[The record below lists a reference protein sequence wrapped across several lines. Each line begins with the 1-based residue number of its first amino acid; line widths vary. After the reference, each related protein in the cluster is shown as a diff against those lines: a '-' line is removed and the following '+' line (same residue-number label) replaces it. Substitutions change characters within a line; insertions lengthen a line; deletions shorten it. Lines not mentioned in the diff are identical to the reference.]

1 MIVSARSP
9 RPVLLLG
16 VSAVIMTVTAGD
28 TNHDTARTQQ
38 MSPSLTLP
46 SFFDFKKEIA
56 NIFPDTEAAAA
67 AVTTA
72 ETRQAFD
79 YELQP
84 GVTLERDYDFYSDDS
99 EDDISDNDDDHG
111 DHEVPTKGDV
121 HGSGSAQVTVRTGF
135 FPVASQRLV

>member
-28 TNHDTARTQQ
+28 TNHDTARTQL
-38 MSPSLTLP
+38 SPSLTLP

-56 NIFPDTEAAAA
+56 NIFPDTEAAAD
-67 AVTTA
+67 
-72 ETRQAFD
+72 TRQAFD

>member
-1 MIVSARSP
+1 MIVS
-9 RPVLLLG
+9 VLLLG

-28 TNHDTARTQQ
+28 TNHDTARTQL
-38 MSPSLTLP
+38 SPSLTLP

-56 NIFPDTEAAAA
+56 NIFPDTEAAAD
-67 AVTTA
+67 
-72 ETRQAFD
+72 TRQAFD

-99 EDDISDNDDDHG
+99 EDDVSDNDDDG

>member
-28 TNHDTARTQQ
+28 TNHDTIRTQI
-38 MSPSLTLP
+38 SPSLTLP

-56 NIFPDTEAAAA
+56 SIFPDTEAAAD
-67 AVTTA
+67 TG
-72 ETRQAFD
+72 QAFD

>member
-1 MIVSARSP
+1 MIVS
-9 RPVLLLG
+9 VLLLG

-28 TNHDTARTQQ
+28 TNHDTLRTQQ
-38 MSPSLTLP
+38 LSPSLTLP

-56 NIFPDTEAAAA
+56 NIFPDTEAAAD
-67 AVTTA
+67 TG
-72 ETRQAFD
+72 QAFD

-84 GVTLERDYDFYSDDS
+84 GVTLERDYDFYSEDS

>member
-38 MSPSLTLP
+38 LSPSLTLP

-56 NIFPDTEAAAA
+56 NIFPDTEAAAD
-67 AVTTA
+67 TG
-72 ETRQAFD
+72 QAFD

>member
-16 VSAVIMTVTAGD
+16 VSAVIVTVTAGD
-28 TNHDTARTQQ
+28 TNHDTARTQL
-38 MSPSLTLP
+38 SPSLTLP

-56 NIFPDTEAAAA
+56 NIFPDTEAAAD
-67 AVTTA
+67 TG
-72 ETRQAFD
+72 QAFD

>member
-16 VSAVIMTVTAGD
+16 VSAVMVTVTAGD

-56 NIFPDTEAAAA
+56 NIFPDTEAAAD
-67 AVTTA
+67 
-72 ETRQAFD
+72 TRQAFD

>member
-38 MSPSLTLP
+38 LSPSLTLP

-56 NIFPDTEAAAA
+56 NIFPDTEAA
-67 AVTTA
+67 A

>member
-1 MIVSARSP
+1 MIVS
-9 RPVLLLG
+9 VLLLG
-16 VSAVIMTVTAGD
+16 VSAVIVTVTAGD
-28 TNHDTARTQQ
+28 TNHDTARTQL
-38 MSPSLTLP
+38 SPSLTLP

-56 NIFPDTEAAAA
+56 NIFPDTEAAAD
-67 AVTTA
+67 TG
-72 ETRQAFD
+72 QAFD

-99 EDDISDNDDDHG
+99 EEDVSDNDDDHG

-121 HGSGSAQVTVRTGF
+121 HGSGSSQVTVRTGF

>member
-9 RPVLLLG
+9 RPVLLLC

-56 NIFPDTEAAAA
+56 NIFPDTEAA
-67 AVTTA
+67 A

>member
-1 MIVSARSP
+1 MTVTMIVSARSP

-28 TNHDTARTQQ
+28 TNHDTARTQL
-38 MSPSLTLP
+38 SPSLTLP

-56 NIFPDTEAAAA
+56 NIFPDTKTAAD
-67 AVTTA
+67 
-72 ETRQAFD
+72 TRQAFD

>member
-56 NIFPDTEAAAA
+56 NIFPDTEAAAD
-67 AVTTA
+67 
-72 ETRQAFD
+72 TRQAFD

>member
-16 VSAVIMTVTAGD
+16 VSAVMVTVTAGD
-28 TNHDTARTQQ
+28 TNHDTARTQL
-38 MSPSLTLP
+38 SPSLTLP

-67 AVTTA
+67 AVSTA

>member
-1 MIVSARSP
+1 MIVS
-9 RPVLLLG
+9 VLLLG

-28 TNHDTARTQQ
+28 TNHDTVRTQQ

-56 NIFPDTEAAAA
+56 NIFPDTEAAAD
-67 AVTTA
+67 
-72 ETRQAFD
+72 TRQAFD

>member
-16 VSAVIMTVTAGD
+16 VSAVIVTVTAGD

-38 MSPSLTLP
+38 LSPSLTLP

-56 NIFPDTEAAAA
+56 NIFPDTEAA
-67 AVTTA
+67 A

>member
-1 MIVSARSP
+1 MIVS
-9 RPVLLLG
+9 VLLLG

-38 MSPSLTLP
+38 LSPSLTLP

-56 NIFPDTEAAAA
+56 NIFPDTEAA
-67 AVTTA
+67 A

>member
-1 MIVSARSP
+1 MIIS
-9 RPVLLLG
+9 VLLLG

-28 TNHDTARTQQ
+28 TNHDTVRTQQ

-56 NIFPDTEAAAA
+56 NIFPDTEAAAD
-67 AVTTA
+67 TG
-72 ETRQAFD
+72 QAFD

-99 EDDISDNDDDHG
+99 EDDVSDNDDDHG
-111 DHEVPTKGDV
+111 DHEVPIKGDV

>member
-1 MIVSARSP
+1 MIVS
-9 RPVLLLG
+9 VLLLG

-28 TNHDTARTQQ
+28 TNHDTLRTQQ
-38 MSPSLTLP
+38 LSPSLTLP

-56 NIFPDTEAAAA
+56 NIFPDTEAAAD
-67 AVTTA
+67 TG
-72 ETRQAFD
+72 QAFD

-84 GVTLERDYDFYSDDS
+84 GVMLERDYDFYSDDS

-135 FPVASQRLV
+135 FPVASQRFV

>member
-1 MIVSARSP
+1 MIIS
-9 RPVLLLG
+9 VLLLG

-38 MSPSLTLP
+38 LSPSLTLP

-56 NIFPDTEAAAA
+56 SIFPDTEVT
-67 AVTTA
+67 AVSTA

-99 EDDISDNDDDHG
+99 EDDVSDNDDDHG

>member
-1 MIVSARSP
+1 MIVS
-9 RPVLLLG
+9 VLLLG

-28 TNHDTARTQQ
+28 TNHDTARTQL
-38 MSPSLTLP
+38 SPSLTLP

-56 NIFPDTEAAAA
+56 NIFPDTEAAAD
-67 AVTTA
+67 TG
-72 ETRQAFD
+72 QAFD

-121 HGSGSAQVTVRTGF
+121 QGSGSAQVTVRTGF

>member
-1 MIVSARSP
+1 MIIS
-9 RPVLLLG
+9 VLLLG
-16 VSAVIMTVTAGD
+16 VSAVIVTVTAGD
-28 TNHDTARTQQ
+28 TNHDTVRTQQ
-38 MSPSLTLP
+38 LSPSLTLP

-56 NIFPDTEAAAA
+56 NIFPDTEVTA
-67 AVTTA
+67 AVSTA

-99 EDDISDNDDDHG
+99 EDDVSDNDDDHG

>member
-56 NIFPDTEAAAA
+56 SIFPDTEAAA
-67 AVTTA
+67 VTTA
-72 ETRQAFD
+72 DTRQAFD

-99 EDDISDNDDDHG
+99 EDDVSDNDDHG

>member
-28 TNHDTARTQQ
+28 TNHDTARTQL
-38 MSPSLTLP
+38 SPSLTLP

-56 NIFPDTEAAAA
+56 NIFPDTEAAAD
-67 AVTTA
+67 TG
-72 ETRQAFD
+72 QAFD

-99 EDDISDNDDDHG
+99 EDDVSDNDDDHG

>member
-28 TNHDTARTQQ
+28 TNHDTVRTQQ

-56 NIFPDTEAAAA
+56 NIFPDTEAAAD
-67 AVTTA
+67 TG
-72 ETRQAFD
+72 QAFD

-99 EDDISDNDDDHG
+99 EDDVSDNDDDHG

>member
-16 VSAVIMTVTAGD
+16 VSAVIVTVTAGD
-28 TNHDTARTQQ
+28 TNHDTIRTQQ
-38 MSPSLTLP
+38 LSPSLTLP

-56 NIFPDTEAAAA
+56 NIFPDTEAAAD
-67 AVTTA
+67 TG
-72 ETRQAFD
+72 QAFD

-99 EDDISDNDDDHG
+99 DDDVSGNDDDDG
-111 DHEVPTKGDV
+111 DHEVPTKEDV

>member
-1 MIVSARSP
+1 MIVS
-9 RPVLLLG
+9 VLLLG

-28 TNHDTARTQQ
+28 TNHDTARTQL
-38 MSPSLTLP
+38 SPSLTLP

-56 NIFPDTEAAAA
+56 NIFPDTEAAAD
-67 AVTTA
+67 
-72 ETRQAFD
+72 TRQAFD

>member
-16 VSAVIMTVTAGD
+16 VSAVIVTVTAGD
-28 TNHDTARTQQ
+28 TNHDTARTQL
-38 MSPSLTLP
+38 SPSLTLP

-56 NIFPDTEAAAA
+56 NIFPDTEAVAD
-67 AVTTA
+67 
-72 ETRQAFD
+72 TRQAFD

-99 EDDISDNDDDHG
+99 EDDVSDNDDHG